1 MARISGVDLPR
12 NKKVLFALCYIHGI
26 GQVQS
31 AKILMACKIDEN
43 LRVTDLTE
51 EDLLNIRTE
60 LSDNYLV
67 EGELRSKVGQDIKRL
82 GDIGAYRGARHK
94 RGLPTRGQNTKNNS
108 RTRKGKKKTVAGK
121 KKAV

>member
-26 GQVQS
+26 GQSQS
-31 AKILMACKIDEN
+31 EKILKACKIDGN

-60 LSDNYLV
+60 LSDNFLV
-67 EGELRSKVGQDIKRL
+67 EG
-82 GDIGAYRGARHK
+82 
-94 RGLPTRGQNTKNNS
+94 
-108 RTRKGKKKTVAGK
+108 
-121 KKAV
+121 